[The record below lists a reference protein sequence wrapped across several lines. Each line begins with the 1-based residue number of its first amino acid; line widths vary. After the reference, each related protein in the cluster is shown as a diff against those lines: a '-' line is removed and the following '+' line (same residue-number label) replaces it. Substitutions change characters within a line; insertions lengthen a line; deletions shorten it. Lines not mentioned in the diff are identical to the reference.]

1 MRRMFK
7 VYAGFIIAGLF
18 IWWLNMPFMDSY
30 SKSSIKVVTETPI
43 LADIVSELVGPEI
56 EVNSIVLRNT
66 YEDKTIVSKQSV
78 RLIKEADIIILN
90 GLDKELMNQ
99 VTALN
104 KKGAQIS
111 SVDKIVKRGLRGKGI
126 DDFYWMNLTRFGRM
140 ISLIQIYLKNEI
152 PELRSEINYR
162 HKEYMQRI
170 QQLMQKNNQE
180 ISNIAQDKKV
190 IASDHDSIRQLA
202 LDNGIT
208 YINLKLTDPNN
219 VDEISDALD
228 LLIKHQIST
237 IFQVYGSDSSAIDEL
252 IKYALE
258 EGRVINKSEPIY
270 SLNLGEK
277 GANIDSYLKIMTINS
292 STMIDEIKE

>member
-7 VYAGFIIAGLF
+7 IYAGLIIAGLF

-66 YEDKTIVSKQSV
+66 YKDKTIVSKQSV

-162 HKEYMQRI
+162 HNEYMQRI
-170 QQLMQKNNQE
+170 QQLIQRNNQE
-180 ISNIAQDKKV
+180 INNIDQGERV
-190 IASDHDSIRQLA
+190 IAGDHDSIRQLA
-202 LDNGIT
+202 LANDIT
-208 YINLKLTDPNN
+208 YINLKLSDANN
-219 VDEISDALD
+219 VDEISEKLD
-228 LLIKHQIST
+228 LLRKNKIST
-237 IFQVYGSDSSAIDEL
+237 IFQVYGGDSSRIDQL
-252 IKYALE
+252 IKFALE

-270 SLNLGEK
+270 SLNLGDK
-277 GANIDSYLKIMTINS
+277 GTNIDSFLKIMSINS
-292 STMIDEIKE
+292 RTVIDEIKE

>member
-7 VYAGFIIAGLF
+7 IYSGLIIAGLF

-30 SKSSIKVVTETPI
+30 SKSGVKIVTEIPI
-43 LADIVSELVGPEI
+43 IADVVSELVGPEI

-66 YEDKTIVSKQSV
+66 YEEKIKVSKEAE

-90 GLDKELMNQ
+90 GLDNGLMKQ
-99 VTALN
+99 VSALN

-126 DDFYWMNLTRFGRM
+126 AAFYWMNLSSFGRM

-162 HKEYMQRI
+162 HNEYMQRI
-170 QQLMQKNNQE
+170 QQLIQRNNQE
-180 ISNIAQDKKV
+180 INNSDQGERV
-190 IASDHDSIRQLA
+190 IAGDHDSIRQLA
-202 LDNGIT
+202 LANDIT
-208 YINLKLTDPNN
+208 YINLKLSDANN
-219 VDEISDALD
+219 VDEISEKLD
-228 LLIKHQIST
+228 LLRKNKIST
-237 IFQVYGSDSSAIDEL
+237 IFQVYGGDSSRIDQL
-252 IKYALE
+252 IKFALE

-270 SLNLGEK
+270 SLNLGDK
-277 GANIDSYLKIMTINS
+277 GTNIDSFLKIMSINS
-292 STMIDEIKE
+292 RTVIDEIKE